1 MKKYKCTV
9 ERTDSFIVE
18 FDESIINEGF
28 LENFRESFYDV
39 YDLEE
44 LSEHISQYIA
54 RFGVEYIEGIG
65 CPLLH
70 GEKPYGVEERLIN
83 PAINVKRVIEDEV
96 ETYASRIK

>member
-18 FDESIINEGF
+18 FDENIINEEF
-28 LENFRESFYDV
+28 LENFREYFYDV

-54 RFGVEYIEGIG
+54 RFGIEYIEGIG
-65 CPLLH
+65 CPLLN
-70 GEKPYGVEERLIN
+70 GKKPYGVEDRLIN
-83 PAINVKRVIEDEV
+83 KAINIKQVIKDEV
-96 ETYASRIK
+96 ETYASQIQ